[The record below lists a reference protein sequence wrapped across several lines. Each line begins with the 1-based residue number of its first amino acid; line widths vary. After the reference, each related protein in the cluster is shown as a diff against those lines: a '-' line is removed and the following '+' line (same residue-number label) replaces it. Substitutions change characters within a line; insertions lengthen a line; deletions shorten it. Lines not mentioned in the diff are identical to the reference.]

1 MEEIKVRRS
10 HLNDFERCPRRFSY
24 IKRGIKIR
32 PQFQSLAIRQGSYL
46 HSLISG
52 IEEGIYFNEN
62 EQKDKMVVEIVVKVM
77 KELELLPSD
86 IKHEILYSNN
96 GATGTLDL
104 VSPDNRWF
112 GEMKYTTKPDFYTN
126 SFIAQAQLEWYFY
139 LNPEF
144 QYCYILP
151 IRVPA
156 LRMQEVKE
164 SIEKFLSRLELD
176 ILKRPS
182 FYFPKYSSERQEV
195 KWGLKF
201 YRHEFDMKQLEWRI
215 NFCIKLINYLNK
227 IGHYPQHKANCLTPS
242 ECEYMSICETGAVS
256 DTLYIQETQQAQ
268 ETQQPQQTQVTQET
282 QVTQVTQQTY

>member
-1 MEEIKVRRS
+1 MEEIKEIRRS
-10 HLNDFERCPRRFSY
+10 YLNDFERCPRRFEY
-24 IKRGIKIR
+24 IRQGIRIR
-32 PQFQSLAIRQGSYL
+32 PNLLSLPIRQGSYL

-52 IEEGIYFNEN
+52 IQEPVYFSPEEE
-62 EQKDKMVVEIVVKVM
+62 KDKKVVEVVAKVM
-77 KELELLPSD
+77 MELELLPSD

-112 GEMKYTTKPDFYTN
+112 GEMKYTTKPDFYMN
-126 SFIAQAQLEWYFY
+126 SFVAQSQLEWYFY

-144 QYCYILP
+144 EYCYILP

-156 LRMQEVKE
+156 LRIQEVKE
-164 SIEKFLSRLELD
+164 APEKFIDRLYMD

-182 FYFPKYSSERQEV
+182 FYFPKYKSDRKEC

-201 YRHEFDMKQLEWRI
+201 YRSEFDLQQLKWRI
-215 NFCIKLINYLNK
+215 QFCLKIINYLDRL
-227 IGHYPQHKANCLTPS
+227 GRYPQHKANCLSPS

-256 DTLYIQETQQAQ
+256 DTLYIQEQK
-268 ETQQPQQTQVTQET
+268 
-282 QVTQVTQQTY
+282 